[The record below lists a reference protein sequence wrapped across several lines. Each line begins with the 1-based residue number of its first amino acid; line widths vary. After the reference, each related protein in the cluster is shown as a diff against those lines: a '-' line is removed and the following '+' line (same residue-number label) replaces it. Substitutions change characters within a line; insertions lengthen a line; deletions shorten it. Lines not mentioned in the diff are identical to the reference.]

1 MPKHGVN
8 DCLRI
13 LTVTDINVSEDEL
26 VWYNERKGSGF
37 VRIGDT
43 EVFFTDRRLT
53 GLALYA
59 Y

>member
-1 MPKHGVN
+1 MPKQSVN

-13 LTVTDINVSEDEL
+13 LTVTDINVSEGEL
-26 VWYNERKGSGF
+26 VWYNECKGYGF

-53 GLALYA
+53 GLAVYA

>member
-1 MPKHGVN
+1 MPKQCVN

-13 LTVTDINVSEDEL
+13 LTVTDINVNEGEL
-26 VWYNERKGSGF
+26 VWYNERKGFGF

-59 Y
+59 H

>member
-13 LTVTDINVSEDEL
+13 LTVTDINVSEGEL

-53 GLALYA
+53 GLAL
-59 Y
+59 